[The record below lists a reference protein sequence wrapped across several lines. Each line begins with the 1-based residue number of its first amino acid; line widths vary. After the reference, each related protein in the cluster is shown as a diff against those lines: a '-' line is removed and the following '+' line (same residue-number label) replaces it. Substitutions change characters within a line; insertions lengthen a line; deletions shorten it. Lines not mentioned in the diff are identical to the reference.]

1 MKPLTKTEIET
12 RLKGLYDFMVD
23 CQKAENAYGKEVG
36 EESSKEY
43 HFARSDVF
51 GFVIEYCNVYF
62 RPLV

>member
-1 MKPLTKTEIET
+1 MKPLTKTVMEV
-12 RLKGLYDFMVD
+12 RLKGLYAFMVD
-23 CQKAENAYGKEVG
+23 CQKAEIVYAKEVG

>member
-1 MKPLTKTEIET
+1 MYGLCFLVIVDF
-12 RLKGLYDFMVD
+12 LLYDFMVD
-23 CQKAENAYGKEVG
+23 CQKAETAYGKEVG
-36 EESSKEY
+36 EESSQEY